1 MLVNFKP
8 CCVTQKY
15 SDNNEFQ
22 AMLCDTQT
30 VAAGESQ
37 TMLCD
42 KNIMDFKPFCVTQTV
57 TAGEL
62 QTLLCDIKIY

>member
-1 MLVNFKP
+1 MSAGE
-8 CCVTQKY
+8 CVTQKY

-30 VAAGESQ
+30 VTAGESQ

-42 KNIMDFKPFCVTQTV
+42 KKYNGFQTILCDTQTV